1 MIDVAVYNTIN
12 GRFLHAIE
20 INKNKNKINYIS
32 WTPCVPIYKD
42 LYGEHTH
49 QKKHMSQ
56 FLSAKY
62 NDDTLLWCLFW
73 ASRIRGVGQTI
84 FPFPL
89 PRFMTFTM
97 SPTNEDSDRLRR
109 ANSTIFLQFLA
120 IWINFSRTSFIS
132 TVLD

>member
-49 QKKHMSQ
+49 QKNIRRSFSQ
-56 FLSAKY
+56 Q
-62 NDDTLLWCLFW
+62 NTM
-73 ASRIRGVGQTI
+73 TI
-84 FPFPL
+84 PFYGTCFGHQGYEGSG
-89 PRFMTFTM
+89 R
-97 SPTNEDSDRLRR
+97 
-109 ANSTIFLQFLA
+109 QFFHSLC
-120 IWINFSRTSFIS
+120 RD
-132 TVLD
+132 L